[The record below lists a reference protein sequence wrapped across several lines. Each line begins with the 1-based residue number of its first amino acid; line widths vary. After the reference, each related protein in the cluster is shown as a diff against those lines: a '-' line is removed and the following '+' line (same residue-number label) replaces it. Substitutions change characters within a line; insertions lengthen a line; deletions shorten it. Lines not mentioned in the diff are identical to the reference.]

1 MIKTSS
7 VSGGVPNDVKVSV
20 TAVAENV
27 ANSASES
34 GYTYGDIVT
43 FGGLLLPFGGSYY
56 SSKTLP
62 AVGATSVN
70 RIKRADVST
79 AALSSAK

>member
-1 MIKTSS
+1 MIKT
-7 VSGGVPNDVKVSV
+7 VSGGAANDVKVSV

-43 FGGLLLPFGGSYY
+43 FGGLSLPFGGSYY
-56 SSKTLP
+56 SPLTVSSPETF
-62 AVGATSVN
+62 SVN

-79 AALSSAK
+79 AAK